1 MRKIILTIGAMVA
14 VGSAAAVTAEAKPVS
29 QRPVVVVAEPE
40 AMPSTRRV
48 AYGDLDLATKVGE
61 RALVRRVHS
70 AVDAVCEEELGP
82 SRLVYSEHAC
92 RKFTWNDTRPQV
104 DRAIARAHGMA
115 AAGSPDIVAATII
128 VRAAE

>member
-1 MRKIILTIGAMVA
+1 MRKIILGIGAMVA
-14 VGSAAAVTAEAKPVS
+14 AGSTAAVTAEAKSGS

-48 AYGDLDLATKVGE
+48 AYADLDLATQVGE
-61 RALVRRVHS
+61 RALVRRVRS

-82 SRLVYSEHAC
+82 SPLVYSERAC
-92 RKFTWNDTRPQV
+92 RMFTWNDTRPQV

-115 AAGSPDIVAATII
+115 AARSPGIVAATII